1 MTITCYS
8 PSTGQTYTLNIGCEY
23 GGSYRLR
30 REHNRSDIKKY
41 LSTSSLTSINY
52 KLETTTFY
60 DCTTK
65 FMSDAE
71 AIGFARDF
79 MGGMNFQV
87 TCAEDSLTNEP
98 AILASTSAPTK
109 SNIQDGVVSYDFTIQ
124 ISTVQTI
131 YI

>member
-30 REHNRSDIKKY
+30 REHNRSYIKKY
-41 LSTSSLTSINY
+41 LSTSSLASINY
-52 KLETTTFY
+52 KLETTTYY

-71 AIGFARDF
+71 AILFTRDF
-79 MGGMNFQV
+79 MGGMNFEV
-87 TCAEDSLTNEP
+87 TCDEVSQAP
-98 AILASTSAPTK
+98 ALLVSTSASTK
-109 SNIQDGVVSYDFTIQ
+109 SNIQDGVVSYDFTVQ
-124 ISTVQTI
+124 LSTVQTI